1 MNEGVRQRRDVG
13 SESGAQT
20 RERLLDA
27 AETMFA
33 SRGFAATSVRHVT
46 KEAGCNLAAVN
57 YHFGS
62 KLGLYQEVFRR
73 RMDAVRE
80 QRLASLRR
88 VAAVEQGPGA
98 LEAVLHAF
106 AASFIEP
113 LVDQSHGRTL
123 TELIGR
129 EMLDPHLPPQM
140 FRAEI
145 AGPVQ
150 QSLSQALRTVTP
162 GLSEE
167 AARQCVQSIV
177 GQLVQAAQRVSRQ
190 QATPFSPP
198 ALSALV
204 DHIVRFSAGG
214 VRACVPASG

>member
-1 MNEGVRQRRDVG
+1 
-13 SESGAQT
+13 
-20 RERLLDA
+20 
-27 AETMFA
+27 
-33 SRGFAATSVRHVT
+33 
-46 KEAGCNLAAVN
+46 
-57 YHFGS
+57 
-62 KLGLYQEVFRR
+62 
-73 RMDAVRE
+73 MDAVRE

>member
-1 MNEGVRQRRDVG
+1 MNEDGHQRREVG
-13 SESGAQT
+13 SEAGTQT

-27 AETMFA
+27 AEMLFA

-46 KEAGCNLAAVN
+46 KAAGCNLAAVN

-80 QRLASLRR
+80 QRMAGLRR
-88 VAAVEQGPGA
+88 AAAIEEGPGA
-98 LEAVLHAF
+98 LEAVLNTF
-106 AASFIEP
+106 ASSFIEP
-113 LVDQSHGRTL
+113 LVNQSHGRTL

-150 QSLSQALRTVTP
+150 QSLTQALRATVA

-177 GQLVQAAQRVSRQ
+177 SQLVQAAQRISRQ
-190 QATPFSPP
+190 QVTPFSPP
-198 ALSALV
+198 SLSSLV

-214 VRACVPASG
+214 VRACLAPAP